1 MWFRMVRGIVAVVV
15 AVCIFGVQLAAMQL
29 TPEVQA
35 MLDRITANSLRGH
48 LSFIASDALEGRD
61 TPSVGLDIAAE
72 YIAAQFRRAGLAPA
86 GDDGYF
92 QTATFVTS
100 RTPMDAFELKIKSGP
115 QTVIVTSDKI
125 SFNIDRELKIVS
137 PVFKVDYNDAAAF
150 VALKPEQIAGKIVM
164 TEIPDPRRETGPR
177 RVEMFM
183 ARQEFLTKMGALNAA
198 LVISVDRQGYK
209 ASVGGPGRLFDP
221 ADRRS
226 RFQPPGAPVM
236 TVHDPNGV
244 KFYDSIKVGLNDA
257 EIQIHIP
264 APVEIPVRL
273 RNVIGVLSGSDPVLK
288 DTYVL
293 LTAHYD
299 HEGVRPD
306 LVGDKIMNGANDDGS
321 GTVSVIELAASL
333 SAMKQRP
340 KRSIVFMTFFGEEK
354 GLLGSRYYGR
364 HPIFPI
370 AKTVGDINLEQL
382 GRTDSDEGPQISNAT
397 MTGFDFTDIGTTLEA
412 AGKLTGI
419 KVYKHATNSDAFFSR
434 SDNQAL
440 ADQGV
445 PAHTLCT
452 AFVYPDYHGVG
463 DHWDKI
469 DYDNMEKV
477 DRMVALG
484 LLMIANNPEPPK
496 WNEANPK
503 TARYV
508 KAWNEHHTAANGN
521 NR

>member
-1 MWFRMVRGIVAVVV
+1 
-15 AVCIFGVQLAAMQL
+15 
-29 TPEVQA
+29 
-35 MLDRITANSLRGH
+35 
-48 LSFIASDALEGRD
+48 
-61 TPSVGLDIAAE
+61 
-72 YIAAQFRRAGLAPA
+72 
-86 GDDGYF
+86 
-92 QTATFVTS
+92 
-100 RTPMDAFELKIKSGP
+100 
-115 QTVIVTSDKI
+115 
-125 SFNIDRELKIVS
+125 
-137 PVFKVDYNDAAAF
+137 
-150 VALKPEQIAGKIVM
+150 
-164 TEIPDPRRETGPR
+164 
-177 RVEMFM
+177 
-183 ARQEFLTKMGALNAA
+183 
-198 LVISVDRQGYK
+198 
-209 ASVGGPGRLFDP
+209 
-221 ADRRS
+221 
-226 RFQPPGAPVM
+226 
-236 TVHDPNGV
+236 
-244 KFYDSIKVGLNDA
+244 
-257 EIQIHIP
+257 
-264 APVEIPVRL
+264 
-273 RNVIGVLSGSDPVLK
+273 
-288 DTYVL
+288 
-293 LTAHYD
+293 
-299 HEGVRPD
+299 
-306 LVGDKIMNGANDDGS
+306 
-321 GTVSVIELAASL
+321 
-333 SAMKQRP
+333 
-340 KRSIVFMTFFGEEK
+340 MTFFGEEK

-412 AGKLTGI
+412 AGKVTGI